1 MQRHGSIF
9 RIRPEYKEE
18 YKKAHDEIW
27 PELAQEISKAG
38 IKNYTIFFR
47 EDGTLFSYFE
57 TDLDS
62 ETFKKNM
69 EEYWKKDIARKW
81 SEYMNK
87 YIIKTDPT
95 IVGPESEDLEEV
107 FHLD

>member
-1 MQRHGSIF
+1 MHRYGSIF
-9 RIRPEYKEE
+9 RIRPEYKDE

-57 TDLDS
+57 TDLDR
-62 ETFKKNM
+62 EELKRNM
-69 EEYWKKDIARKW
+69 EEYWKCNGKRTYF
-81 SEYMNK
+81 S
-87 YIIKTDPT
+87 
-95 IVGPESEDLEEV
+95 
-107 FHLD
+107 